1 MDFKKHIV
9 RAWELTWQF
18 IVSLVFVT
26 LVMSGV
32 AVISLGVLA
41 PVMMAGSV
49 TMDVTIGG

>member
-18 IVSLVFVT
+18 IVSLVCMT

-41 PVMMAGSV
+41 SGMVAGTV
-49 TMDVTIGG
+49 TMDLTIGG